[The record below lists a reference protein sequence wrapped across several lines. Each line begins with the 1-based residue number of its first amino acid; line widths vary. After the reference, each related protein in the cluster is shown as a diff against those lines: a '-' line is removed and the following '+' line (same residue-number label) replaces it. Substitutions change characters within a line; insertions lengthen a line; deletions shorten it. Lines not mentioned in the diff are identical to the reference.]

1 MQPLIFGVI
10 VMDDLLVATFPSAS
24 NFGFINCSSKPSP
37 VQGIIAKVPSI
48 KGVEPGDVLT
58 LFSKGYTRFDSEVPI
73 PGTATQFERV
83 IGPGDV
89 GQPVDFIIG
98 PYDTAIKPI
107 RSGSLG
113 VYYSV
118 TRGGNTVTSPTSL
131 VKITVELPGGG
142 TCPE

>member
-1 MQPLIFGVI
+1 
-10 VMDDLLVATFPSAS
+10 MDDLFAATFPSTN
-24 NFGFINCSSKPSP
+24 NFGFINCSSKRSP

-58 LFSKGYTRFDSEVPI
+58 LFSQGYTSFDDKTPI

-83 IGPGDV
+83 IGPADV

-98 PYDTAIKPI
+98 PYATAIKPI

-113 VYYSV
+113 VCYSV
-118 TRGGNTVTSPTSL
+118 TRGGNTVSSPKSW
-131 VKITVELPGGG
+131 VKISVELPGGG